1 MRSVAPDVHRL
12 SVSLLGI
19 VRTVFEVAIARD
31 GDAAD
36 PGLAAAA
43 GGSVAECVAA
53 HARHH

>member
-1 MRSVAPDVHRL
+1 MRSVAPNVHRL

-19 VRTVFEVAIARD
+19 VRKVFEVAIARD

-36 PGLAAAA
+36 PGPAAAA
-43 GGSVAECVAA
+43 GGSVAECVAV

>member
-19 VRTVFEVAIARD
+19 VRTVFEIAIARD

-36 PGLAAAA
+36 PGLAAVA
-43 GGSVAECVAA
+43 GGSVAERVAV

>member
-1 MRSVAPDVHRL
+1 MRSVAPNVHRL

-19 VRTVFEVAIARD
+19 VRKVFEVAIARD

-36 PGLAAAA
+36 PGPAAAA
-43 GGSVAECVAA
+43 GGSVAEFVAV

>member
-1 MRSVAPDVHRL
+1 MRSVAPDIHRL

-36 PGLAAAA
+36 PGPAAAA
-43 GGSVAECVAA
+43 GGSVAECVAV